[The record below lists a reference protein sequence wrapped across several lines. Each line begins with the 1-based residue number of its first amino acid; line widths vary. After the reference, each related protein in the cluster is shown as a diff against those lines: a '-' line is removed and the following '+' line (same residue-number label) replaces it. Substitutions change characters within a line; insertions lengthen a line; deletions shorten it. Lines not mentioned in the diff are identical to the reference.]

1 MNFKYYKTGIL
12 IPFLLVL
19 SVLFNIVSNQIETV
33 INNNNTASQ
42 IYSYIGV
49 FSTLSLITITLTF
62 INFVGWKWWIFKW
75 LIDIPNLN
83 GRYTGELVSSF
94 KDPITGSPIVKDCAI
109 EIKQS
114 ASSIHIFSY
123 YGHKGTNIQTSRAY
137 SVSEELVEEKNGL
150 FQLYYIFTNEPE
162 TLLTQLNNH
171 AGTAKFK
178 YYPDILTLDGDYYNQ
193 RKNIGKIKVAF
204 EQKKRLGRLV

>member
-12 IPFLLVL
+12 IPFILVL
-19 SVLFNIVSNQIETV
+19 SVVFNIVSNKFETI
-33 INNNNTASQ
+33 INTNNTARQ
-42 IYSYIGV
+42 IHSYVGV

-94 KDPITGSPIVKDCAI
+94 IDPATGNPMVKDCAI

-123 YGHKGTNIQTSRAY
+123 YGDKGTNIQTSRAY

-150 FQLYYIFTNEPE
+150 FQLFYIFTNDPE

-178 YYPDILTLDGDYYNQ
+178 HYPDIKTLDGDYYNQ
-193 RKNIGKIKVAF
+193 RKNIGTIKVAF
-204 EQKKRLGRLV
+204 QQKKRLGRLV